1 MGNIF
6 GVMCHIWSNNKEEN
20 YYDNNEEEDYYDNN
34 LDNITDISNKT
45 TYNEYFLILKYK
57 NDNVTLYKDYTYTS
71 KNINERIFDNNL
83 LEKIKTQG
91 LQIQNNIYV
100 YKNKLYKFNR
110 KNNVDMI
117 NDLYNLN
124 IKNIL
129 LPKCIYANYQY
140 NQYLEVFDYYKNG
153 DLYNYLFEKKN
164 NLSFEDKNAI
174 FKKILNIIIELHK
187 NDYTHR
193 DIKFEN
199 FVVDFDST
207 GEVQPILIDLD
218 YAMKS
223 YQYLHFRG
231 GTAMYAAPE
240 IMNKYKT
247 SYSFKSTDIWSLG
260 ILFYIMIYSEPL
272 WYSPNENDNNFSIY
286 SSFKNSNPDESYWND
301 IVIYNNQ
308 KHHIPEKYSSKIIH
322 ILDYCLDINYMN
334 RIDASVILNILNE

>member
-164 NLSFEDKNAI
+164 NL
-174 FKKILNIIIELHK
+174 
-187 NDYTHR
+187 
-193 DIKFEN
+193 
-199 FVVDFDST
+199 
-207 GEVQPILIDLD
+207 
-218 YAMKS
+218 
-223 YQYLHFRG
+223 
-231 GTAMYAAPE
+231 
-240 IMNKYKT
+240 
-247 SYSFKSTDIWSLG
+247 
-260 ILFYIMIYSEPL
+260 
-272 WYSPNENDNNFSIY
+272 
-286 SSFKNSNPDESYWND
+286 
-301 IVIYNNQ
+301 
-308 KHHIPEKYSSKIIH
+308 
-322 ILDYCLDINYMN
+322 
-334 RIDASVILNILNE
+334 